1 MPQST
6 LIEEPLTCQLVN
18 EVVALVSR
26 LTKKSSESALKAVRG
41 AVRLTTGTKLVVSEQ
56 SESGGT
62 VPGLVG
68 RELFAPT

>member
-1 MPQST
+1 LPQST